1 MEREGLFSRDCH
13 AAYGHPAAF
22 VRVLLK
28 MCLGRQQEGKNPHPQ
43 RDQILVHRLHKFA
56 CRGLSLRLY
65 GRQRR
70 QGTAAR
76 GRRGPERRSLLEN
89 SLDADPVDMS
99 RHDTF
104 RHYEALRQQTA
115 TYEVGFLA
123 IASVIRSVKGSH
135 SVANVPSGN
144 SQSRAGQPVAISVTR
159 RAVDT
164 YRVVS
169 WSFQRGRHHYVLTM
183 TTVASVLHCRC
194 PKQSSTAS
202 FPSPSRPPTVVIMR
216 SECRG
221 SPERDDMCT
230 RALQSIDK
238 PRSAKFP
245 GRNLR
250 RRGKNVLIKEGARR
264 RWICR
269 SKNSRPSLA

>member
-1 MEREGLFSRDCH
+1 MSAARNGYWRGKDILAGLPRCVWASRSVCASSSKDVSWSS
-13 AAYGHPAAF
+13 A
-22 VRVLLK
+22 RK
-28 MCLGRQQEGKNPHPQ
+28 GKNPHPQ

-115 TYEVGFLA
+115 TYEVGFLG

-135 SVANVPSGN
+135 SVANVPSRN
-144 SQSRAGQPVAISVTR
+144 SRSRAGQPVPISVTR
-159 RAVDT
+159 
-164 YRVVS
+164 
-169 WSFQRGRHHYVLTM
+169 G
-183 TTVASVLHCRC
+183 ASRYL
-194 PKQSSTAS
+194 QSGLLG
-202 FPSPSRPPTVVIMR
+202 FP
-216 SECRG
+216 
-221 SPERDDMCT
+221 T
-230 RALQSIDK
+230 RASSLCSHHDHH
-238 PRSAKFP
+238 R
-245 GRNLR
+245 
-250 RRGKNVLIKEGARR
+250 
-264 RWICR
+264 IC
-269 SKNSRPSLA
+269 PSLSLP